1 MTDEEKPSNVRS
13 IDERRKKVKQ
23 KHLRDQTPA
32 TKGDL
37 EVLVNKIIELE
48 DELDRVSKLLV
59 KTLRL
64 IKELSND
71 S

>member
-1 MTDEEKPSNVRS
+1 MTDDRDESNVRS